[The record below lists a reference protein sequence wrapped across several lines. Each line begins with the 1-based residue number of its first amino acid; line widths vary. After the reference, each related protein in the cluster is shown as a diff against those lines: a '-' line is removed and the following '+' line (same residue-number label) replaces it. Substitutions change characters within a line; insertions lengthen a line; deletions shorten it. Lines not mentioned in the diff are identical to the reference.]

1 VGRFVSEDPI
11 GFEGGDVNLY
21 AYVGGN
27 PVMFVDPE
35 GEIAVL
41 PIIAGVAAAKG
52 IAIGTAYV
60 GTKIAQ
66 WAANRAGGDF
76 SNYDLNQTFKLPV
89 ALAGAETLAV
99 GGIAA
104 VARAPQIATAVLS
117 NPGTYQSAID
127 ATQGFFE
134 PGPPPPTLPGL
145 AGNLARQGY
154 DRIAGNGFSIFP
166 NPKP

>member
-1 VGRFVSEDPI
+1 
-11 GFEGGDVNLY
+11 
-21 AYVGGN
+21 
-27 PVMFVDPE
+27 MFVDPE

-104 VARAPQIATAVLS
+104 AAKVPEIATTILS
-117 NPGTYQSAID
+117 NLATYTNTMDFIQALTPGT
-127 ATQGFFE
+127 
-134 PGPPPPTLPGL
+134 PPNPTIGGGLGAFTAKGL
-145 AGNLARQGY
+145 AGMQDLGKC
-154 DRIAGNGFSIFP
+154 SVFP

>member
-1 VGRFVSEDPI
+1 
-11 GFEGGDVNLY
+11 
-21 AYVGGN
+21 
-27 PVMFVDPE
+27 MFVDPE

-134 PGPPPPTLPGL
+134 PGPPPPSVGGMIGT
-145 AGNLARQGY
+145 AARWGYNYATGQG
-154 DRIAGNGFSIFP
+154 ISVL
-166 NPKP
+166 PKPKP